1 MTRADKLRSLTTDE
15 LAVAL
20 FKLSVTQTVGFMQ
33 DGGAGC
39 MNVIQFKAWLNG
51 ENEPDDEILSGKPFG
66 EED

>member
-20 FKLSVTQTVGFMQ
+20 FKYSVTQTVGFMQ
-33 DGGAGC
+33 NGGAGC
-39 MNVIQFKAWLNG
+39 MNVLEIKAWLNG

-66 EED
+66 EDE